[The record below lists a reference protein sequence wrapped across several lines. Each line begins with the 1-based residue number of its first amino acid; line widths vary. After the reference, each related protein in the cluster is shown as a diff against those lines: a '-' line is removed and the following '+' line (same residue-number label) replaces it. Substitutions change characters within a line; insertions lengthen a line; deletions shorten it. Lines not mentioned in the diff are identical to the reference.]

1 MSNEVTYPGATPFPI
16 DKDDDPKL
24 IKRLAI
30 AVAVLGTIG
39 SMLVAVLVAFGP
51 KALPLST
58 SVQAE
63 SGEYLASIGRDSGG
77 VSIRAMGLA
86 NLFPRSAAYE
96 SNCGDGRQGLMLCN
110 PRYELA
116 QLNTLRPG
124 EAVFIPSSVDLTARF
139 ARMGSAPI
147 AIVVDTRSPQ
157 AAAIAAVY
165 VRESE
170 RMGRSDTVWLTDGRM
185 VRQYLPNR
193 IDDMMA
199 VSGIPGAVNVA
210 VGSSGAETALLIT
223 TRDLTEGEKKGYLGV
238 KRLFGHCAFD
248 KCKRLKSEARA
259 NHGRMFLAGFTR

>member
-1 MSNEVTYPGATPFPI
+1 MSNDVTYPGASPFPVN
-16 DKDDDPKL
+16 KDDDPKL
-24 IKRLAI
+24 TKKLILALVILAGI
-30 AVAVLGTIG
+30 AALVVAVFTAIT
-39 SMLVAVLVAFGP
+39 P

-58 SVQAE
+58 SIQAE

-86 NLFPRSAAYE
+86 NLFPRSAAWE
-96 SNCGDGRQGLMLCN
+96 ENCGNGQQGVMLCN

-124 EAVFIPSSVDLTARF
+124 EMVFVPSQIDLSQRF
-139 ARMGSAPI
+139 AQMGSAPV
-147 AIVVDTRSPQ
+147 AIVVDTRSPS

-170 RMGRSDTVWLTDGRM
+170 RLGRADTVWLTDGRT

-193 IDDMMA
+193 IDDQLS

-223 TRDLTEGEKKGYLGV
+223 TRDLTGIEQKGYLGV
-238 KRLFGHCAFD
+238 KRLFGHCAVA
-248 KCKRLKSEARA
+248 KCKRLKSEVNA
-259 NHGRMFLAGFTR
+259 NHGRMFLVDFRP

>member
-1 MSNEVTYPGATPFPI
+1 MAELALENHRHSVNQKEDTRMRRILLVLVVVGAVMALVLAVI
-16 DKDDDPKL
+16 MAKKDDP
-24 IKRLAI
+24 
-30 AVAVLGTIG
+30 
-39 SMLVAVLVAFGP
+39 
-51 KALPLST
+51 LPLST

-63 SGEYLASIGRDSGG
+63 SGQYLASIGRENGS

-96 SNCGDGRQGLMLCN
+96 ENCAGGRQGALLCN

-124 EAVFIPSSVDLTARF
+124 ETVFIPSAVDLTERF
-139 ARMGSAPI
+139 AMFGTRPI

-170 RMGRSDTVWLTDGRM
+170 RLGRADTVWLTDGTAI
-185 VRQYLPNR
+185 RQYLPNR
-193 IDDMMA
+193 IDDQMS

-210 VGSSGAETALLIT
+210 VGSSGASRVLLVM
-223 TRDLTEGEKKGYLGV
+223 TRDLTEIERRGFLGV
-238 KRLFGHCAFD
+238 ERLYGHCALQ
-248 KCKRLKSEARA
+248 KCDNLGNEVRSNEGRLFETAF
-259 NHGRMFLAGFTR
+259 MP